1 MKKKIISLSIV
12 IITLLTIFM
21 CPATMAV
28 EALISI
34 GKPQPSALISAEK
47 TATLLGTIQ
56 WIGYVV
62 AIGMIIWCGIKYV
75 MSGAGEKAKVKETLV
90 PIVIG
95 AILVVAAVEITGA
108 VFTAFEQ

>member
-21 CPATMAV
+21 CPTTMAV
-28 EALISI
+28 GDLISI
-34 GKPQPSALISAEK
+34 GKPQPSALISDEK
-47 TATLLGTIQ
+47 TGVLIGTLK

-62 AIGMIIWCGIKYV
+62 AIGMIMWSGIKYV

-108 VFTAFEQ
+108 VFGTFEQ